1 MADLDVNHPLVRALA
16 NSDLYDGAKVFVG
29 RNIGAQSAG
38 AVANAD
44 VAAEYAKNPNALHGD
59 VPHCLQIEHEKPHH
73 RLMIYCNAKGMTA
86 REIGEQMGYDPLY
99 VAAVLRQPWAR
110 QKIVELLHEVGQ
122 SMVDHFLKNE
132 ISPSLEVLREVRDN
146 KVAKDA
152 ARIAAANSI
161 LDRALGK
168 PTVRVE
174 TDNTNRQVP
183 ADVVRLD
190 AEIASVRKQ
199 LADMGQ
205 SPDGNTRN

>member
-1 MADLDVNHPLVRALA
+1 MPELDVNHPLVKALA
-16 NSDLYDGAKVFVG
+16 ASDLYDGDRIFVG
-29 RNIGAQSAG
+29 KRVGAQSVG
-38 AVANAD
+38 AIANAEI
-44 VAAEYAKNPNALHGD
+44 AAEYRKNPDALYGD
-59 VPHCLQIEHEKPHH
+59 PTPTNQIASEKPHH
-73 RLMIYCNAKGMTA
+73 RLMIYCHAKGMTA
-86 REIGEQMGYDPLY
+86 REIADQMGYHAEY
-99 VAAVLRQPWAR
+99 VKIVLRQPWAR
-110 QKIVELLHEVGQ
+110 QKIVEILHETGQ

-132 ISPSLEVLREVRDN
+132 ISPSLDVLREVRDN
-146 KVAKDA
+146 KTAKDA

-199 LADMGQ
+199 LSDMGQ
-205 SPDGNTRN
+205 SPDGSQRN